1 MKVIVAMTPSGIIG
15 LDGAMPWH
23 YPADMKRFKRLT
35 MGGVVVMGR
44 KTWLTLPKGLP
55 GRRCIVVSRDFPL
68 ADSAPDCDVF
78 PNLDHALQSAH
89 DGPPRQVWVCGGEAI
104 YRAVLEGFAG
114 GVGAVDLTLLPEI
127 EPPAADAVVARF
139 PTDLLESRF
148 TLDSEERNGED
159 PRLLHRTYIPK
170 H

>member
-1 MKVIVAMTPSGIIG
+1 MIEWLRRWFQERA
-15 LDGAMPWH
+15 
-23 YPADMKRFKRLT
+23 KR
-35 MGGVVVMGR
+35 
-44 KTWLTLPKGLP
+44 
-55 GRRCIVVSRDFPL
+55 RRALSILNTYGCVLYCTCGEIL
-68 ADSAPDCDVF
+68 NDSAPDCDVF

-148 TLDSEERNGED
+148 TLDIEERNGED